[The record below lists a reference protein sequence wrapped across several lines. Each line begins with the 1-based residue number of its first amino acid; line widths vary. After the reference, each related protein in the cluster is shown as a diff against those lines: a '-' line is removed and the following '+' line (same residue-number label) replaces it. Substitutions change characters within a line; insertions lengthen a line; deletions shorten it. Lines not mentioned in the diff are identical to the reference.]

1 MSAEA
6 HLSFHGATREVTGSC
21 FLFEACGKKVL
32 IDCGLYQGGS
42 RLPEANELPFA
53 FNPAEIDCLL
63 LTHAHLDHCG
73 RIPLLV
79 TRGFTGENITTN
91 ATRELARIV
100 LLDSA
105 HLQQEEAERA
115 VRQHGRTGNGS
126 QQPLYNLTDVLRTF
140 DYFGRE
146 AKFDAPLSVADGLDV
161 TFHQRWPYSGGG
173 LDCRGFRRCRRP
185 SPAHRVFR
193 RYRPAARGI
202 PA

>member
-21 FLFEACGKKVL
+21 FLFQACGKKVL

-79 TRGFTGENITTN
+79 TRGLTGKIFTTDQHATWRESFCSIPRTCSRKRPN
-91 ATRELARIV
+91 ARYAST
-100 LLDSA
+100 
-105 HLQQEEAERA
+105 
-115 VRQHGRTGNGS
+115 
-126 QQPLYNLTDVLRTF
+126 
-140 DYFGRE
+140 
-146 AKFDAPLSVADGLDV
+146 DAPATGASNRS
-161 TFHQRWPYSGGG
+161 TT
-173 LDCRGFRRCRRP
+173 
-185 SPAHRVFR
+185 
-193 RYRPAARGI
+193 
-202 PA
+202 